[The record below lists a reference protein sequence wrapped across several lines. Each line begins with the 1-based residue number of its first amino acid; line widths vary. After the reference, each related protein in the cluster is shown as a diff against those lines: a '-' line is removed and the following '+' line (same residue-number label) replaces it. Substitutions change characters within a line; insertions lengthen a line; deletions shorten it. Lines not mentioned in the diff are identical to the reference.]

1 MHVCVLGGGVI
12 GVTTAY
18 SLARR
23 GCQVTL
29 LEAGSSLAQGAS
41 QANGAQLSYSYVAPL
56 ASPDTLKHLPAM
68 LLQGEGALRF
78 RPELSPAQWRWCLAF
93 LRACT
98 GSRAARTTAELLAL
112 GAYSRQQLHA
122 LLAEAPIEFDH
133 TASGKLVLYRDPAA
147 FAVACAQMALQA
159 RLGSEQAA
167 LDRDAC
173 IALEPALA
181 GFGGPLTGAIHTPS
195 EETGDCRRF
204 TEGLATL
211 AASRHGVRFLTG
223 QPARR
228 LRHAGG
234 RLRAVETEGGAI
246 GADGFVLAAGT
257 GSAALLAPLGLDLPV
272 YPLRGYSLTA
282 PITAQGPRLSIT
294 DLHHKIVFAPLGGRL
309 RVAGMVD
316 LGRAAPATEAARLA
330 LLQRQA
336 RTALPEAAEY
346 DRAETWRGARP
357 ASPDSKPFLGATP
370 FANLWLNTGHG
381 ALGFTFAAGSAAL
394 VADLATGAAPAL
406 PLDPFSLDRRV
417 PLAAPLAASLPRA
430 A

>member
-1 MHVCVLGGGVI
+1 MHICVLGGGVI
-12 GVTTAY
+12 GVTTAW

-29 LEAGSSLAQGAS
+29 LEAGPELARGAS

-56 ASPDTLKHLPAM
+56 ASPDTLRHLPAM

-78 RPELSPAQWRWCLAF
+78 RPEFSPAQWRWCLSF

-122 LLAEAPIEFDH
+122 LLAETPIDFDH
-133 TASGKLVLYRDPAA
+133 SYSGKLVLYRDPAA
-147 FAVACAQMALQA
+147 FAVARAQMALQA
-159 RLGSEQAA
+159 SLGSEQSA

-204 TEGLATL
+204 TEGLAAL
-211 AASRHGVRFLTG
+211 ASERHGVRILTS

-228 LRHAGG
+228 LVREGG
-234 RLRAVETEGGAI
+234 RIRAVETAGGAVE
-246 GADGFVLAAGT
+246 ADGFVLATGT
-257 GSAALLAPLGLDLPV
+257 ASGALMAPLGVALPV

-282 PITAQGPRLSIT
+282 PITPKGPRLSIT

-316 LGRAAPATEAARLA
+316 LGRAVDATESARLA

-336 RTALPEAAEY
+336 RTALPEAADY

-357 ASPDSKPFLGATP
+357 ASPDSKPFIGATP
-370 FANLWLNTGHG
+370 YSNLWLNTGHG
-381 ALGFTFAAGSAAL
+381 ALGFTFAAGSAGL
-394 VADLATGAAPAL
+394 VADLVTGATPAL
-406 PLDPFSLDRRV
+406 PLDPFSLDRRWQMAP
-417 PLAAPLAASLPRA
+417 PLAQAA
-430 A
+430 